1 MARLREGDDMK
12 TLVFLS
18 FLGGPEA
25 VRQSAAQNSWPTYLS
40 MPNSGCPPFESIASR
55 PKKHVQ
61 VRFGLRPVAE
71 RVLRLLGRWRQGMSP
86 RHHLATLDGY
96 ILRDIG
102 IGQTERLFAI
112 AFPHRVIAAVSGE

>member
-1 MARLREGDDMK
+1 MK

-18 FLGGPEA
+18 FLAGLAA
-25 VRQSAAQNSWPTYLS
+25 VRQSTAQNSWPTYLS
-40 MPNSGCPPFESIASR
+40 MPNGRPSFGSIASGSN
-55 PKKHVQ
+55 KHVQ
-61 VRFGLRPVAE
+61 VRFGLRLVAE

-86 RHHLATLDGY
+86 RHQLRTLDGY

-112 AFPHRVIAAVSGE
+112 AFPCRVTAGVSGD

>member
-1 MARLREGDDMK
+1 MK

-18 FLGGPEA
+18 FLAGPAA

-40 MPNSGCPPFESIASR
+40 MPNSGCPPFGSIASG

-61 VRFGLRPVAE
+61 VRAGLRAAAE
-71 RVLRLLGRWRQGMSP
+71 RVLRLLGRWRQGIPP
-86 RHHLATLDGY
+86 RHQLRSLDGY

-112 AFPHRVIAAVSGE
+112 AFPHRMAAVSGE

>member
-1 MARLREGDDMK
+1 MK

-18 FLGGPEA
+18 FLAGPAA

-40 MPNSGCPPFESIASR
+40 MPNSGCPPFGSIASG

-61 VRFGLRPVAE
+61 VRFGLRLVAE
-71 RVLRLLGRWRQGMSP
+71 RVLRRLGGWRQGMP
-86 RHHLATLDGY
+86 KRHQLRNIDSY

-102 IGQTERLFAI
+102 ISQTQRLFTI
-112 AFPHRVIAAVSGE
+112 AFPHRLEAAVSGE